1 MRLRLSLAAFLL
13 ASTVLVACGG
23 DSGGGGGAT
32 ATEGDEFCTLAK
44 AADSSNDQA
53 STALDTGD
61 ADKIKT
67 ELTRAAADGARAAKA
82 APDDIR
88 ATVDKVVDGQNQII
102 AALERNDWD
111 ILKAFSDKEF
121 ATLIEDTSFATAG
134 DKLETYLSD
143 KCGIAPE
150 TADTEAATETM
161 PADAA
166 SGDAIDQF
174 LRLYEVGSGT
184 QLTDEQRSCLKEAV
198 GDKLTTDDLTAIVQ
212 SGEPSGELALVLGT
226 AFLTCN
232 VVTG

>member
-23 DSGGGGGAT
+23 DGGGGGAT

-88 ATVDKVVDGQNQII
+88 ESVEKVVDGQNQII

-111 ILKAFSDKEF
+111 ILKAFDDKEF

-150 TADTEAATETM
+150 TADTEAATETT

-174 LRLYEVGSGT
+174 LRLYAIGSGT
-184 QLTDEQRSCLKEAV
+184 TLTDEQTSCLKETL
-198 GDKLTTDDLTAIVQ
+198 GDKLTTDDLTALVQ
-212 SGEPSGELALVLGT
+212 SGEPSDELALVIGT
-226 AFLTCN
+226 AFITCN
-232 VVTG
+232 VATG